1 MTHQKS
7 MRLTIVKQILRT
19 MDSLFEMD
27 GEYELWV
34 DGEQWYIYLPEED
47 QDQVL
52 LRFSSKIENGHA
64 ADLALR
70 FAGVAALLGL
80 DVYPAA
86 DIYPDSTNSVA
97 GLITSV
103 NKN

>member
-1 MTHQKS
+1 MIEKNS
-7 MRLTIVKQILRT
+7 MRLQFVKQILRT

-34 DGEQWYIYLPEED
+34 DGEQWYIYLPEDEP
-47 QDQVL
+47 DQVL

-64 ADLALR
+64 ANLALR
-70 FAGVAALLGL
+70 FGGIAGLLGL

>member
-1 MTHQKS
+1 
-7 MRLTIVKQILRT
+7 MRIKDFFTVSKPVVNI
-19 MDSLFEMD
+19 
-27 GEYELWV
+27 
-34 DGEQWYIYLPEED
+34 
-47 QDQVL
+47 
-52 LRFSSKIENGHA
+52 LRFSSMIENGHA
-64 ADLALR
+64 ANLALR
-70 FAGVAALLGL
+70 FGGIAGLLGL

>member
-1 MTHQKS
+1 MINKNP
-7 MRLTIVKQILRT
+7 MRLPFVKQILRT

-27 GEYELWV
+27 GESEIWV
-34 DGEQWYIYLPEED
+34 DGDQWYIYLPEDARYE
-47 QDQVL
+47 VL

-70 FAGVAALLGL
+70 FGGVAGLLGL

-86 DIYPDSTNSVA
+86 DFYPDSTNSVA
-97 GLITSV
+97 GLIANV